1 MNDEVASP
9 DAAGPPQGGQ
19 APDAAGPPQGGQA
32 PAVEAV
38 GLSKTFEG
46 HGWAAPPVQA
56 VTEVSFALGVA
67 RTLAVVGES
76 GSGKTTLGRMVVGLE
91 RPTTGTVRY
100 FGAERGSSRSA
111 SARRG
116 HARLIQMVFQNPYR
130 SLDPRQQV
138 GHALD
143 EVLRLHTDA
152 DAAQRRRRQAQLLDL
167 VHLPGDTLDAL
178 PAQLSGGQRQRVC
191 IARALAAQ
199 PRVIVLDEAVAALD
213 VSVQAQVLN
222 VLADVRDETGVSYL
236 FITHDLAVVRQIAD
250 DVVVMRSGQ
259 VVERGPAADVL
270 DSPQD
275 GYTRLLRNSVPRP
288 GWSPRRRS

>member
-1 MNDEVASP
+1 MSDEVSVAAT
-9 DAAGPPQGGQ
+9 DAAVPPQDGQ
-19 APDAAGPPQGGQA
+19 P

-38 GLSKTFEG
+38 GLGKTFEG
-46 HGWAAPPVQA
+46 HGWAATPVQA
-56 VTEVSFALGVA
+56 VTEVSFALGVG

-91 RPTTGTVRY
+91 RPTRGTVRY

-130 SLDPRQQV
+130 SLDPRQPI
-138 GHALD
+138 GRALD

-152 DAAQRRRRQAQLLDL
+152 DAGRRRRRQAELMDL
-167 VHLPGDTLDAL
+167 VHLRDDTLDAL

-199 PRVIVLDEAVAALD
+199 PRIIVLDEAVAALD

-250 DVVVMRSGQ
+250 DVIVMQAGQ

-270 DSPQD
+270 DGPRHE
-275 GYTRLLRNSVPRP
+275 YTRLLRDSVPRP
-288 GWSPRRRS
+288 GWTPRRRA